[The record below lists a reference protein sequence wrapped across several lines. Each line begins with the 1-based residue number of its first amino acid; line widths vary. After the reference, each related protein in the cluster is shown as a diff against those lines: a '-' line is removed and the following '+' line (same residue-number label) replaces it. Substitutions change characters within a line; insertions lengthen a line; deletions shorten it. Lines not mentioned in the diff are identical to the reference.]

1 MNDEQPIYRF
11 SDSEL
16 KALVSFFRQNLPLPD
31 ELYSFNVF
39 AEKYLYRNLT
49 IGEAEQ
55 LYGAGN
61 I

>member
-1 MNDEQPIYRF
+1 MNEDMPVYQF

-16 KALVSFFRQNLPLPD
+16 KALVSLFRENFPLPD

-39 AEKYLYRNLT
+39 AEKYIYRNLT

-55 LYGAGN
+55 LYGGR
-61 I
+61 

>member
-1 MNDEQPIYRF
+1 MNEELSVYQF

-16 KALVSFFRQNLPLPD
+16 KALISFFRKNPPLPD

-39 AEKYLYRNLT
+39 AERYVYRNLT

-55 LYGAGN
+55 LYGDR
-61 I
+61 

>member
-16 KALVSFFRQNLPLPD
+16 KALVSFFRKKSPLPD

-39 AEKYLYRNLT
+39 AEKYIYRNLT

-55 LYGAGN
+55 LYGN
-61 I
+61 R

>member
-1 MNDEQPIYRF
+1 MNEELPIYRF

-39 AEKYLYRNLT
+39 AEKYIYRNLT

-55 LYGAGN
+55 LYGGR
-61 I
+61 

>member
-16 KALVSFFRQNLPLPD
+16 KALVSFFRKNSPLPD
-31 ELYSFNVF
+31 ELYSLNAF
-39 AEKYLYRNLT
+39 AEKYIYRNLT

-55 LYGAGN
+55 LYGGR
-61 I
+61 

>member
-16 KALVSFFRQNLPLPD
+16 KALVSSFRKNSPLPD

-39 AEKYLYRNLT
+39 AEKYIYRSLT

-55 LYGAGN
+55 LYGN
-61 I
+61 R

>member
-16 KALVSFFRQNLPLPD
+16 KALISFFRKNLPLPD
-31 ELYSFNVF
+31 ELYSLNVF
-39 AEKYLYRNLT
+39 AEKYIYRNLT

-55 LYGAGN
+55 FYADR
-61 I
+61 

>member
-39 AEKYLYRNLT
+39 AEKCIYRNLT
-49 IGEAEQ
+49 IGEAER
-55 LYGAGN
+55 LY
-61 I
+61 

>member
-1 MNDEQPIYRF
+1 MSDEQPIYQF

-16 KALVSFFRQNLPLPD
+16 RALVSLFRKNLPLPD

-39 AEKYLYRNLT
+39 AEKYIYRNLT

-55 LYGAGN
+55 LYGGR
-61 I
+61 

>member
-1 MNDEQPIYRF
+1 MNEELPVYRF

-16 KALVSFFRQNLPLPD
+16 KALVAFFRQNSPLPD

-39 AEKYLYRNLT
+39 AEKYIYRNLT

-55 LYGAGN
+55 LYGGQ
-61 I
+61 

>member
-16 KALVSFFRQNLPLPD
+16 KALVSFFRKNSPLPA

-39 AEKYLYRNLT
+39 AEKYIYRSLT

-55 LYGAGN
+55 LYGN
-61 I
+61 R